1 MTAREKPMAEKRMM
15 IMPADIVKKI
25 DENRGDLSQAEFI
38 NFLIEN
44 QIKAEGT
51 EKQAASREEI
61 LTLIE
66 SQLKEAANKQ
76 NYATREEIK
85 AFEQDMKVLLKSCL
99 DFFVSYGLELG
110 EHSSKEEF
118 EELSSKL
125 EELENHLS
133 SEGEGK
139 EAKIKWK

>member
-1 MTAREKPMAEKRMM
+1 MAEKRML
-15 IMPADIVKKI
+15 ILPADVIKRI

-44 QIKAEGT
+44 QLQT
-51 EKQAASREEI
+51 NVNEKQAASREEI
-61 LTLIE
+61 LALID
-66 SQLKEAANKQ
+66 SQLKEIAKKQ
-76 NYATREEIK
+76 HFTTREDMQ
-85 AFEQDMKVLLKSCL
+85 AFEKDMKVLLKSCL

-110 EHSSKEEF
+110 KNSPQEEF

-125 EELENHLS
+125 EELENHLN
-133 SEGEGK
+133 SEGESK

>member
-1 MTAREKPMAEKRMM
+1 MAEKRML
-15 IMPADIVKKI
+15 ILPADVIKRI

-44 QIKAEGT
+44 QFKESSS
-51 EKQAASREEI
+51 EKQGASREEI
-61 LTLIE
+61 ISLID
-66 SQLKEAANKQ
+66 SQLKEVAKKQ
-76 NYATREEIK
+76 QYATREEIR

-110 EHSSKEEF
+110 KDSPKEEF
-118 EELSSKL
+118 QELSSKL
-125 EELENHLS
+125 EELENDLN

>member
-1 MTAREKPMAEKRMM
+1 MAEKRML
-15 IMPADIVKKI
+15 ILPAETIKRI

-38 NFLIEN
+38 NFLIES
-44 QIKAEGT
+44 QLKADST
-51 EKQAASREEI
+51 DKQAASREEI

-66 SQLKEAANKQ
+66 SQLKEAAKKQ
-76 NYATREEIK
+76 SEATKEEIK

-110 EHSSKEEF
+110 KHSPKEEF

-125 EELENHLS
+125 SELENHLN
-133 SEGEGK
+133 SEGESK